1 MNRTY
6 ELMFIVRP
14 DMADEDL
21 EKLISNLESTVTAS
35 AGSIKSV
42 DRMGKRRLA
51 YVVRKFREGIYILLT
66 IEGAG
71 SVVHELERRLR
82 VTEPVIKFLTVR
94 IDEEQKRLDKIKKIR
109 EARRK
114 APPAPATEAGSDGK
128 TNLAMSAFPGFTVLP
143 GNGDGTFQ
151 PQLNYAAG
159 SDPASV
165 IYGDFDNN
173 KKVDLAVVNSLSGD
187 LTVLLNSCPTT

>member
-21 EKLISNLESTVTAS
+21 DKLMSTLETIVTSA
-35 AGSIKSV
+35 AGSIKSI

-51 YVVRKFREGIYILLT
+51 YMVRKFREGVYILMT

-82 VTEPVIKFLTVR
+82 VTEPVIKFITVR
-94 IDEEQKRLDKIKKIR
+94 IDEEQKRLDKIKKLR
-109 EARRK
+109 DAKKKVSAQPAAAAEV
-114 APPAPATEAGSDGK
+114 APTPEAPAAET
-128 TNLAMSAFPGFTVLP
+128 
-143 GNGDGTFQ
+143 
-151 PQLNYAAG
+151 
-159 SDPASV
+159 PAT
-165 IYGDFDNN
+165 
-173 KKVDLAVVNSLSGD
+173 A
-187 LTVLLNSCPTT
+187 